1 MENFVQKIEINCDM
15 GEGFGKWK
23 MVRVL
28 VKISNYGYNL
38 TTSSQGP
45 DEELMKYIDV
55 ANIACG
61 FHAGDPTIMMKSVR
75 LAKQHGIKAGA
86 HPGLQG
92 IHSH

>member
-1 MENFVQKIEINCDM
+1 MEN
-15 GEGFGKWK
+15 GKW
-23 MVRVL
+23 L
-28 VKISNYGYNL
+28 VKASDWERHL
-38 TTSSQGP
+38 TASSQGP

-92 IHSH
+92 IPAHEIMKKLQQSHSIK